1 MDKRK
6 ILTTKQQRAYEIIED
21 YIRRNGESPTVTELA
36 ELLGVSSLRTVTQYL
51 ESLEKK
57 GLISRVQHQSRGI
70 RLTSLNDNQS
80 KTVILPV
87 VSAAGCDNLNIFA
100 DQIFDEHI
108 VIDRD
113 FLNGKSDDKM
123 VIVKAVGSS
132 MRDANIEDGDF
143 VLTEITKEV
152 TEGDKIVAVINGMAI
167 IKKIHFAQNAVI
179 LNPMSSDPNYRPIIM
194 KEDFEVFGR
203 VVDVIK
209 NAESKELVYEE
220 VEEFL

>member
-6 ILTTKQQRAYEIIED
+6 ILTTKQQRAYEVIGD
-21 YIRRNGESPTVTELA
+21 YIKRNNKSPTVTELA

-51 ESLEKK
+51 ESLERK

-70 RLTSLNDNQS
+70 RLTSLSDNQS
-80 KTVILPV
+80 KTIILPV
-87 VSAAGCDNLNIFA
+87 ISAAGCDNLNIFA
-100 DQIFDEHI
+100 DQIFDEHV

-113 FLNGKSDDKM
+113 FLNGRSDDKM

-132 MRDANIEDGDF
+132 MRDANIDDGDF

-152 TEGDKIVAVINGMAI
+152 AEGDKIVAVINGMAI

-179 LNPMSSDPNYRPIIM
+179 LNPMSQDLNYRPIIM